1 MLGFGFEIRMDKEK
15 IKKIIQILLM
25 RYTIAIVM
33 AVGFYFL
40 SPFSLEVRQTLAIV
54 TLGPVASVAPAFTAE
69 LKGDIEMASAIN
81 SLSIVT
87 SIVAI
92 TAALLLLL

>member
-1 MLGFGFEIRMDKEK
+1 MEKEK
-15 IKKIIQILLM
+15 IKKIIRMLGM
-25 RYTIAIVM
+25 RYSIAVIM
-33 AVGFYFL
+33 AAGFYFL

-54 TLGPVASVAPAFTAE
+54 TLGPIAAVAPAFTAD

-81 SLSIVT
+81 SLSIVI

-92 TAALLLLL
+92 TAALILLL